1 MRDLDILESWKEIAD
16 YLKKAERTCR
26 RWEKDFDLPVHRMDG
41 SPKARVFAYKSEL
54 DQWIRKMLP
63 AVDESQKRRIY
74 PKTLNRT
81 LAFALA
87 LIAPGLIGW
96 VVWVTFFAGRAPA
109 IDSIAV
115 LPLEN
120 ISGDPEQEYF
130 ALGMHEALIT
140 ELSKISGL
148 KVISR
153 PAVARYKDSEKS
165 LSEIAGELDVE
176 GIIAGSAL
184 EENGR
189 VRISVQLID
198 PATEQNLWA
207 EKYNKD
213 YRDILILHSQA
224 AKDIARELKVELTPE
239 EEEYL
244 AQEREVNPEAHKAYL
259 LGFFHD
265 RKLTGEGARKSIEC
279 FQRAIEVDPNFALA
293 HTGLSRAYAYLTVFT
308 ATEPTEAF
316 PKAKAAALRALEVD
330 DSLPEAHLALGWVL
344 ATYDWDWKGAERE
357 FRRALELNRV
367 LPYVGHRTYAWFLA
381 WMGRFDEAI
390 ALIRQG
396 REFNPLDLGRNR
408 VMGVVLFCARLYD
421 QAIEEQLQVL
431 DMDPYFRMVH
441 NDLGNAYLQKGRY
454 EEAIAEFQTAAALSK
469 GESERGSLHL
479 SHLGYAYA
487 VTGNSAEAL
496 KILEALKADSERMYV
511 APLRVAQ
518 IYIGLGLK
526 EEAFQWLEKA
536 YRVRDGDM
544 CLLKVWPHYDPLRS
558 DPRFQ
563 DLLRRMNFP
572 E

>member
-63 AVDESQKRRIY
+63 AVDESQKRRLY

-87 LIAPGLIGW
+87 LIALGLIGW
-96 VVWVTFFAGRAPA
+96 VVWMAFFAGRAPA

-153 PAVARYKDSEKS
+153 PAVARFKDSEKS
-165 LSEIAGELDVE
+165 LSEIAGELNVE

-184 EENGR
+184 EEKGR
-189 VRISVQLID
+189 VRISIQLID
-198 PATEQNLWA
+198 PATGQNLWA

-279 FQRAIEVDPNFALA
+279 FQRAIEIDPNFALA
-293 HTGLSRAYAYLTVFT
+293 YTGLSRAYAYLTVFT

-357 FRRALELNRV
+357 FRRALELNCV

-421 QAIEEQLQVL
+421 QAIEEQLRVL
-431 DMDPYFRMVH
+431 DVDPYFRMVH

-469 GESERGSLHL
+469 GESGRGSLHL

-496 KILEALKADSERMYV
+496 KILEALKADSEKMYV

-544 CLLKVWPHYDPLRS
+544 CVLKVWPHYDPLRS